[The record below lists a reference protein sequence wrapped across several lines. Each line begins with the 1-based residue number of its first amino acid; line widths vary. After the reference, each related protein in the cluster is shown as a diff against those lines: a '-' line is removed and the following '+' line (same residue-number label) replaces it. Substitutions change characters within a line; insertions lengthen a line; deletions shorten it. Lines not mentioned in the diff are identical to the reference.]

1 MSHEHD
7 HGDHDEAH
15 ECGKCGQTFETEEE
29 LKIHAREAHDMD
41 V

>member
-7 HGDHDEAH
+7 DTY
-15 ECGKCGQTFETEEE
+15 ECGKCGQTFETERDM
-29 LKIHAREAHDMD
+29 KDHAKDEHDVD